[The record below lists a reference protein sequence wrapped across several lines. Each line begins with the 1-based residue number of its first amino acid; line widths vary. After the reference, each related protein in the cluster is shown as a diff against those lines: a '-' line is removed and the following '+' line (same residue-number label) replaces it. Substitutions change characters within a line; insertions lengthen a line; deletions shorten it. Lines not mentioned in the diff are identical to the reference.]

1 METDKSI
8 KAQDEWLKA
17 QGPRHKIQIT
27 LLNHKLFI
35 MHSQQNLSEVIAKA
49 FGITP
54 NDITDEL
61 EYQSIPEWDS
71 VSHLVLVTEL
81 EAAYGITI
89 EMEDVLTM
97 GSVAQVKELLK
108 KYNVEQVA

>member
-1 METDKSI
+1 
-8 KAQDEWLKA
+8 
-17 QGPRHKIQIT
+17 
-27 LLNHKLFI
+27 
-35 MHSQQNLSEVIAKA
+35 MHLQQNLQEVICKA
-49 FGITP
+49 FGIP
-54 NDITDEL
+54 ANDITDEL

-97 GSVAQVKELLK
+97 GSVAKIKELLT
-108 KYNVEQVA
+108 KYNVEEKATS

>member
-1 METDKSI
+1 M
-8 KAQDEWLKA
+8 QL
-17 QGPRHKIQIT
+17 
-27 LLNHKLFI
+27 
-35 MHSQQNLSEVIAKA
+35 QQNLQEVISNA
-49 FGITP
+49 FGIP
-54 NDITDEL
+54 VNDITDEL

-97 GSVAQVKELLK
+97 GSVAKIKELLK
-108 KYNVEQVA
+108 KYNIEQVA

>member
-1 METDKSI
+1 
-8 KAQDEWLKA
+8 
-17 QGPRHKIQIT
+17 
-27 LLNHKLFI
+27 
-35 MHSQQNLSEVIAKA
+35 MHPQQNLQEVIAKA

-54 NDITDEL
+54 NDVTDEL

-89 EMEDVLTM
+89 EFEDVLTM
-97 GSVAQVKELLK
+97 GSVGKVRELLQ
-108 KYNVEQVA
+108 KYNVIIAA

>member
-1 METDKSI
+1 METDKG
-8 KAQDEWLKA
+8 LKA
-17 QGPRHKIQIT
+17 QGTRDKVQEGTRHKAQAT
-27 LLNHKLFI
+27 RLLNHKLRI

-49 FGITP
+49 FGIPP

-108 KYNVEQVA
+108 KYEVIM

>member
-1 METDKSI
+1 
-8 KAQDEWLKA
+8 
-17 QGPRHKIQIT
+17 
-27 LLNHKLFI
+27 
-35 MHSQQNLSEVIAKA
+35 MHSQQNLQEVIAKA

-54 NDITDEL
+54 NDITDDL

-81 EAAYGITI
+81 ETAYGISI

-97 GSVAQVKELLK
+97 GSVGKIKELLQ
-108 KYNVEQVA
+108 KYNVVITG

>member
-1 METDKSI
+1 
-8 KAQDEWLKA
+8 
-17 QGPRHKIQIT
+17 
-27 LLNHKLFI
+27 

-49 FGITP
+49 FGIAP

-89 EMEDVLTM
+89 EMGRCIDH
-97 GSVAQVKELLK
+97 GQCSPGKRA
-108 KYNVEQVA
+108 VEKIRR

>member
-1 METDKSI
+1 MHP
-8 KAQDEWLKA
+8 Q
-17 QGPRHKIQIT
+17 QH
-27 LLNHKLFI
+27 LL
-35 MHSQQNLSEVIAKA
+35 EVIAKA
-49 FGITP
+49 FGIAA

-81 EAAYGITI
+81 ETAYGITI

-97 GSVAQVKELLK
+97 GSLGKVKELLK
-108 KYNVEQVA
+108 KYNVAIAG

>member
-1 METDKSI
+1 M
-8 KAQDEWLKA
+8 QL
-17 QGPRHKIQIT
+17 
-27 LLNHKLFI
+27 
-35 MHSQQNLSEVIAKA
+35 QQNLQQVMAKA

-81 EAAYGITI
+81 ETAYGITI
-89 EMEDVLTM
+89 EMEDVLLM
-97 GSVAQVKELLK
+97 GSVAKVKELLK
-108 KYNVEQVA
+108 KYNITM

>member
-1 METDKSI
+1 MHPQ
-8 KAQDEWLKA
+8 QDL
-17 QGPRHKIQIT
+17 Q
-27 LLNHKLFI
+27 
-35 MHSQQNLSEVIAKA
+35 EVIAKA

-54 NDITDEL
+54 NEITDEL

-81 EAAYGITI
+81 ETAYGISI

-97 GSVAQVKELLK
+97 GSVAKIKELLK
-108 KYNVEQVA
+108 KYNVESIA

>member
-1 METDKSI
+1 MHL
-8 KAQDEWLKA
+8 Q
-17 QGPRHKIQIT
+17 Q
-27 LLNHKLFI
+27 KLP
-35 MHSQQNLSEVIAKA
+35 EVISKA
-49 FGITP
+49 LGIP
-54 NDITDEL
+54 ANDINDEL

-89 EMEDVLTM
+89 ELEDVLTM
-97 GSVAQVKELLK
+97 GSVAKIKELLK

>member
-1 METDKSI
+1 
-8 KAQDEWLKA
+8 
-17 QGPRHKIQIT
+17 
-27 LLNHKLFI
+27 
-35 MHSQQNLSEVIAKA
+35 MHPQQNLSEVIAKA

-97 GSVAQVKELLK
+97 GSVAAVKELLK
-108 KYNVEQVA
+108 KYNVEVAA

>member
-1 METDKSI
+1 
-8 KAQDEWLKA
+8 
-17 QGPRHKIQIT
+17 
-27 LLNHKLFI
+27 
-35 MHSQQNLSEVIAKA
+35 MHPQQNLQEVIAKA
-49 FGITP
+49 FGIAP

-81 EAAYGITI
+81 ENAYGITI

-97 GSVAQVKELLK
+97 GTVAKIKELLK
-108 KYNVEQVA
+108 KYRVEPIA

>member
-1 METDKSI
+1 
-8 KAQDEWLKA
+8 
-17 QGPRHKIQIT
+17 
-27 LLNHKLFI
+27 
-35 MHSQQNLSEVIAKA
+35 MHLQEVISRA
-49 FGITP
+49 FGLSA

-97 GSVAQVKELLK
+97 GSVAKIKELLK
-108 KYNVEQVA
+108 KYNIEQVA

>member
-1 METDKSI
+1 
-8 KAQDEWLKA
+8 
-17 QGPRHKIQIT
+17 
-27 LLNHKLFI
+27 
-35 MHSQQNLSEVIAKA
+35 MHLQEVISKA
-49 FGITP
+49 LNIP
-54 NDITDEL
+54 ANDITDEL

-89 EMEDVLTM
+89 ELEDVLTM
-97 GSVAQVKELLK
+97 GSVAKIKELLK

>member
-1 METDKSI
+1 
-8 KAQDEWLKA
+8 
-17 QGPRHKIQIT
+17 
-27 LLNHKLFI
+27 
-35 MHSQQNLSEVIAKA
+35 MHPQQHLQEVIAKA
-49 FGITP
+49 FGIAP

-81 EAAYGITI
+81 EAAYSITI

-97 GSVAQVKELLK
+97 GSVGKVKELLK
-108 KYNVEQVA
+108 KYNVAIAG

>member
-1 METDKSI
+1 
-8 KAQDEWLKA
+8 
-17 QGPRHKIQIT
+17 
-27 LLNHKLFI
+27 
-35 MHSQQNLSEVIAKA
+35 MHSQQSIQEVIAKA
-49 FGITP
+49 FGIAT

-81 EAAYGITI
+81 ETAYGISI

-97 GSVAQVKELLK
+97 GSVTKIKELLK
-108 KYNVEQVA
+108 KYNVDVVA

>member
-1 METDKSI
+1 
-8 KAQDEWLKA
+8 
-17 QGPRHKIQIT
+17 
-27 LLNHKLFI
+27 
-35 MHSQQNLSEVIAKA
+35 MHLQQVIAKA
-49 FGITP
+49 FGITL
-54 NDITDEL
+54 NEVTDEL

-89 EMEDVLTM
+89 DMEDVLAM
-97 GSVAQVKELLK
+97 GSVANIKELLK

>member
-1 METDKSI
+1 M
-8 KAQDEWLKA
+8 QL
-17 QGPRHKIQIT
+17 QQI
-27 LLNHKLFI
+27 
-35 MHSQQNLSEVIAKA
+35 IATA
-49 FGITP
+49 FGIPAT
-54 NDITDEL
+54 DITDEL

-97 GSVAQVKELLK
+97 GSVAKVKELLM
-108 KYNVEQVA
+108 KYNVEEKIIS